1 MVGLDKNKFSLQ
13 LNYCKKYCK
22 NFCVCNIAPNV
33 SLFRVLPAK
42 VQQNMILSQRK
53 KYSFIFIFYNSIV
66 TQRNV
71 HSRCFLWKD

>member
-13 LNYCKKYCK
+13 LNCYEKYCK
-22 NFCVCNIAPNV
+22 NFCVCNISLNV
-33 SLFRVLPAK
+33 SLFRVLLAK

>member
-13 LNYCKKYCK
+13 LNYCEKYCK
-22 NFCVCNIAPNV
+22 NFCVCNIALNV
-33 SLFRVLPAK
+33 SLFRVLLAK

-66 TQRNV
+66 TQRHV
-71 HSRCFLWKD
+71 HSRCFR